1 MRIISEQDYRVLT
14 THLPVILSAIS
25 GTQSNRI
32 ANAKRL
38 LQCLNNKLTRNDNT
52 ISYETIRNLTKE

>member
-1 MRIISEQDYRVLT
+1 MRIISEQDYRVLI

-38 LQCLNNKLTRNDNT
+38 LQCLNNKLTRNNET

>member
-1 MRIISEQDYRVLT
+1 MRLISEQDYRVLT

-25 GTQSNRI
+25 GSQSNRV

-38 LQCLNNKLTRNDNT
+38 LQCLNNKLTRNDKT
-52 ISYETIRNLTKE
+52 INYETIRNLTKE

>member
-1 MRIISEQDYRVLT
+1 MRLISEADYRVLV

-25 GTQSNRI
+25 GAQSNRI

-38 LQCLNNKLTRNDNT
+38 LQCLNNKLTRNDKT

>member
-1 MRIISEQDYRVLT
+1 MRLISEQDYRVLT
-14 THLPVILSAIS
+14 THLPVILSAMS
-25 GTQSNRI
+25 GSQSNRI

-38 LQCLNNKLTRNDNT
+38 LQCLNNKLTRNDNS

>member
-1 MRIISEQDYRVLT
+1 MRLISEQDYRVLI

-25 GTQSNRI
+25 GAQSNRI

-38 LQCLNNKLTRNDNT
+38 LQCLNNKLTRNDNS